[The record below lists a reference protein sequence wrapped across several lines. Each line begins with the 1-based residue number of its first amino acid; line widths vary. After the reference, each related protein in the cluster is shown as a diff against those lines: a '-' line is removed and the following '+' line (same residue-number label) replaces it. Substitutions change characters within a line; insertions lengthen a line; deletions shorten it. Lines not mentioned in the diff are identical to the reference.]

1 MPSVSSCLSPSTG
14 ATSSPSNSPATNG
27 EKDLDSGTGSAS
39 DATMTD
45 KPFMAKHG
53 HQPLV
58 ASYPQSSKPASK
70 LATHSQMHSIQAS
83 SELKA
88 EQFDQ
93 KAESQIDKKTDM
105 LIDSLAGPSASNDD
119 FFLDNKI
126 GMPGLDNNCELNI
139 DNLGSVDDFGL
150 SGELG
155 LDQDPFSLD

>member
-58 ASYPQSSKPASK
+58 AYPQSSKPASK
-70 LATHSQMHSIQAS
+70 LATHSQTHSIQAS

-88 EQFDQ
+88 EQ
-93 KAESQIDKKTDM
+93 IDKKTDL

-119 FFLDNKI
+119 FLFDNKI
-126 GMPGLDNNCELNI
+126 DMPGLDNCELNI
-139 DNLGSVDDFGL
+139 DNLASVDDFGL